1 MQVLLRIQL
10 QANRIHLT
18 IQVNSQLRDT
28 RNRASTRQN
37 DLAAGQNQAARQ
49 CQLTIQP
56 RVPHH
61 AAVHLDVDLAPA
73 VRRRRLHRRLHR
85 KCRRI
90 RVRTHN
96 AEARVLGNRL
106 RNEPRGHR
114 TPSHHHVT
122 TRRRVPRAL
131 LVDARKPSVDQA
143 LSHDL
148 GRMIGG
154 GRIKKEMLI
163 VHRIRVDL
171 IQFKLCHTPHGRTL
185 RIAYA

>member
-61 AAVHLDVDLAPA
+61 AAVHLDVDLAQPSGVVDCTDGFTENA
-73 VRRRRLHRRLHR
+73 GESV
-85 KCRRI
+85 CA
-90 RVRTHN
+90 THN

-106 RNEPRGHR
+106 QER
-114 TPSHHHVT
+114 T
-122 TRRRVPRAL
+122 TRPPHPLAPSRDTGDASHAPFSSTRVTQRRPGAEPTTS
-131 LVDARKPSVDQA
+131 AA
-143 LSHDL
+143 
-148 GRMIGG
+148 
-154 GRIKKEMLI
+154 
-163 VHRIRVDL
+163 
-171 IQFKLCHTPHGRTL
+171 
-185 RIAYA
+185 